1 MIVLYLLALLISLTG
16 MVVLDRRFSL
26 FFWRDARR
34 ARIVLP
40 VGVLFFLVWDLFGV
54 GLGIFF
60 RGETDFMTG
69 LLVAPEVPLEEVFFL
84 TLLCYLTMNAY
95 GALSRQ
101 RPHPSV
107 QSASVGSADTTEGR
121 AS

>member
-1 MIVLYLLALLISLTG
+1 VGVLYFVALAIALAG

-34 ARIVLP
+34 AAIVLV
-40 VGVLFFLVWDLFGV
+40 VGVAFFVVWDLAGI

-69 LLVAPEVPLEEVFFL
+69 LQVAPELPVEELFFL
-84 TLLCYLTMNAY
+84 TLLCYLTMNLY
-95 GALSRQ
+95 GFVTRARAE
-101 RPHPSV
+101 H
-107 QSASVGSADTTEGR
+107 AGSD
-121 AS
+121 S